1 MPATGGGATT
11 TMKASLMAAYLANS
25 ARWMAGAERLALPA
39 RFSNGSRI
47 TKIAPAFGALVKVA
61 AEKPT
66 SENACPTPG
75 VSSARSM
82 PRRISSSVR
91 ASEEPGG
98 SCAHHDQIGT
108 VLLRDEALRGS
119 CGIR

>member
-11 TMKASLMAAYLANS
+11 TMKASLMAAYLANN
-25 ARWMAGAERLALPA
+25 APWTAAAESLGLPA

-66 SENACPTPG
+66 RVKACATPG
-75 VSSARSM
+75 VSSAMSM
-82 PRRISSSVR
+82 ARRITSSVR
-91 ASEEPGG
+91 SSEAPGG
-98 SCAHHDQIGT
+98 SCAIT
-108 VLLRDEALRGS
+108 
-119 CGIR
+119 IR